1 MILISLYTVDD
12 FLDCFHS
19 LYIAELI
26 TWISR
31 IVAECDIFL
40 ACDKILLR
48 ISSDNY
54 LNRLHS
60 LYYVENIKG
69 MSVVASKVFS
79 ALIYPGQPDAVQL
92 LRCLS
97 ECTIS
102 LHIAQG
108 GQRML
113 FPDN

>member
-1 MILISLYTVDD
+1 LILISLYTVDD
-12 FLDCFHS
+12 FLDCSHS

-31 IVAECDIFL
+31 IAVEPDNLL
-40 ACDKILLR
+40 ACDKISLW

-69 MSVVASKVFS
+69 MPVVASKVFS